1 MPRRSQ
7 MLVVWRVVKRTRQL
21 LLKLP
26 LLLTIHSP
34 RGRAEE
40 REEVRDEIANTA
52 FGSPVLLLWFKVVQG
67 TGHPNT
73 VYHLIKYCYL
83 PVMSR
88 FGKDLNQSGEGFT
101 SAAFKCYLV

>member
-1 MPRRSQ
+1 

-21 LLKLP
+21 LLKFP
-26 LLLTIHSP
+26 LLSTINSP
-34 RGRAEE
+34 RGREEE
-40 REEVRDEIANTA
+40 REEARDEIANTA
-52 FGSPVLLLWFKVVQG
+52 FGIPVLLLLFKVVQG
-67 TGHPNT
+67 TGNPNT

-88 FGKDLNQSGEGFT
+88 FGKDLNQSGDGFT